1 MPVDPNELERLRA
14 EVTRY
19 DVPAEAAPTVGEALD
34 LATAGAGSDALI
46 CATGSL
52 FLVADAREHLGLG
65 GDAVAV

>member
-1 MPVDPNELERLRA
+1 M
-14 EVTRY
+14 
-19 DVPAEAAPTVGEALD
+19 
-34 LATAGAGSDALI
+34 AGARPDALI